1 MKYGV
6 LLAVLVVVCG
16 YGLKTLDHLSESIA
30 DARGL
35 SFETSDPQLF
45 AFEFHRLRGSLG
57 RYVAGDQSTDLDTV
71 MLHFDILWARCET
84 MKDGSFFTVIRD
96 DLLIDR
102 IASDLLDV
110 LSEIEEEVLELQ
122 PGDSELLAG
131 LLALLD
137 PFDQRFTEHMIK
149 LAGHRAHWAI
159 DYRDRLAGIVID
171 IDGLVIAISILT
183 VVLLAMFGLEA
194 INARAAEH
202 QVRMREEHVRFLAY
216 HDPLTKLANR
226 SMLADRLAAALDDAR
241 AGAGR
246 PALLTLDLDGFK
258 HINDTFGH
266 DTGDK
271 LLQVVS
277 RRVLGVI
284 GDHGLVSRLG
294 GDEFAV
300 LVLDAPPNKELDRLA
315 RQVIELLEE
324 AIIIDQ
330 RELHVSTSIGIA
342 RYPEDGAQAAE
353 LMRNS
358 DVALYAAKAAGK
370 RTHRNYLPAMGEQVV
385 RRKVVERGL
394 RRALANGLLE
404 VHFQPQIA
412 LEHGGV
418 VAVEALCR
426 WNDPELGM
434 VAPDEFVSVAEE
446 TGLILELGQW
456 VLTTVAKT
464 MSHWPET
471 LGNLTVAINLSP
483 AQFAY
488 GDLVRELRVLAVETG
503 IDLGRLELEITETAL
518 MRDTEATI
526 EQLHALRALG
536 VGLSIDDFGKGYSS
550 LGYLRRFPITQL
562 KIDRSFI
569 AEMEKEQNTLSVVRG
584 IIRLAASLDV
594 EVVAEGVENEVQAE
608 LLRRERCAMVQG
620 GLYAAAMASTELEL
634 WIGEE
639 ASCEQRLRRSTDD
652 MAAPRRRVAGGRMTS
667 RDG

>member
-6 LLAVLVVVCG
+6 LLAVLVVVCV
-16 YGLKTLDHLSESIA
+16 YGFRTLDHLRDSISN
-30 DARGL
+30 ARGL

-45 AFEFHRLRGSLG
+45 AFEYQRLRSSLG
-57 RYVAGDQSTDLDTV
+57 RYVAGEPLTDLDTV

-102 IASDLLDV
+102 IASDLLTT
-110 LSEIEEEVLELQ
+110 LSEIEDAVLELQ
-122 PGDSELLAG
+122 PGDSEVLAG
-131 LLALLD
+131 LLEVLD
-137 PFDQRFTEHMIK
+137 PFDHRFTEHMIK

-159 DYRDRLAGIVID
+159 DYRDGLTKIVAD
-171 IDGLVIAISILT
+171 IDGLGLAITILT
-183 VVLLAMFGLEA
+183 VVLLTMFGLEA
-194 INARAAEH
+194 ISARAAEH
-202 QVRMREEHVRFLAY
+202 QVRLREEHVRFLAF

-226 SMLADRLAAALDDAR
+226 SMLADRLGAALENAR
-241 AGAGR
+241 SGSGR

-277 RRVLGVI
+277 QRILGAV
-284 GDHGLVSRLG
+284 GEGGLVARLG

-300 LVLDAPPNKELDRLA
+300 LISVSPPNRELDRLA
-315 RQVIELLEE
+315 RKVIDLLEE
-324 AIIIDQ
+324 AIVIEQ

-394 RRALANGLLE
+394 RRALADGLLE

-426 WNDPELGM
+426 WNDPELGR
-434 VAPDEFVSVAEE
+434 VAPEEFVSVAEE
-446 TGLILELGQW
+446 SGLILELGQW
-456 VLTTVAKT
+456 VLSTVAST
-464 MSHWPET
+464 VSRWPET
-471 LGNLTVAINLSP
+471 LGDLSVAINLSP

-518 MRDTEATI
+518 MRDTEATV
-526 EQLHALRALG
+526 EQLHELRALG

-550 LGYLRRFPITQL
+550 LSYLRHFPITQL

-569 AEMEKEQNTLSVVRG
+569 AEMEKEENTMSVVRG
-584 IIRLAASLDV
+584 IIGLAASLGV
-594 EVVAEGVENEVQAE
+594 EVVAEGVENEGQAE
-608 LLRRERCAMVQG
+608 ILRGERCAMVQG
-620 GLYAAAMASTELEL
+620 ELYSAALASAELEQ
-634 WIGEE
+634 WVGER
-639 ASCEQRLRRSTDD
+639 AACEERFRRSTDNGL
-652 MAAPRRRVAGGRMTS
+652 APRSRVPG
-667 RDG
+667 